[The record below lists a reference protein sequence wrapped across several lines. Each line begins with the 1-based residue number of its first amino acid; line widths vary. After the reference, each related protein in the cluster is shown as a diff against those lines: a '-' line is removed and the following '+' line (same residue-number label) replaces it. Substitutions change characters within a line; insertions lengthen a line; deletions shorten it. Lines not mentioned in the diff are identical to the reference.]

1 MRSVVILS
9 LVFLAVALSSAQA
22 EPASIEGWWR
32 GSGIVTYGNGAD
44 NVQCRVRYMRLTA
57 KSFAVSSQCAT
68 ESGRYELTGARGECR
83 RQSLHRLGAEHAGKS
98 KRQGF
103 ARPARQSPF
112 GDGDEPS
119 GIGSAD
125 LGKAWLSS

>member
-44 NVQCRVRYMRLTA
+44 
-57 KSFAVSSQCAT
+57 
-68 ESGRYELTGARGECR
+68 
-83 RQSLHRLGAEHAGKS
+83 S
-98 KRQGF
+98 K
-103 ARPARQSPF
+103 
-112 GDGDEPS
+112 
-119 GIGSAD
+119 AD
-125 LGKAWLSS
+125 K

>member
-1 MRSVVILS
+1 MRSPVILS

-119 GIGSAD
+119 GSGSARPR
-125 LGKAWLSS
+125 

>member
-44 NVQCRVRYMRLTA
+44 NVQSRVRYTRLTA

-68 ESGRYELTGARGECR
+68 ESGRYELTGRVVNVGGNRYTGWVQQGNQSGRALLVQHGNRLSVAVTSRRGLARL
-83 RQSLHRLGAEHAGKS
+83 SLVRLG
-98 KRQGF
+98 
-103 ARPARQSPF
+103 
-112 GDGDEPS
+112 
-119 GIGSAD
+119 
-125 LGKAWLSS
+125 

>member
-103 ARPARQSPF
+103 GRPARRPPSPKSGVEGKR
-112 GDGDEPS
+112 GDAG
-119 GIGSAD
+119 
-125 LGKAWLSS
+125 W

>member
-83 RQSLHRLGAEHAGKS
+83 RQSLHRLGAEHAGEIKTA
-98 KRQGF
+98 GF
-103 ARPARQSPF
+103 R
-112 GDGDEPS
+112 
-119 GIGSAD
+119 
-125 LGKAWLSS
+125 SSSTAIAFR